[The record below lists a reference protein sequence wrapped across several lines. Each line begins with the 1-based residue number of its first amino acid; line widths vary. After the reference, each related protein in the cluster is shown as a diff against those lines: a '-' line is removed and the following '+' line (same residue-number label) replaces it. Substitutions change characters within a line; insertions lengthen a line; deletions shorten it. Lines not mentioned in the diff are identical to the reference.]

1 MPEPWGKAP
10 APRRRRRGTAQ
21 LTQDHDGHVRPSA
34 RWAKRGDAWVGAA
47 PGPGDRADTAVP
59 LSCGPGANRV
69 SDATARGLTEAEQL
83 QRRAAMPGIF
93 ARTPFLAWLGLVVER
108 YEPDDVA
115 TRLPFRIE
123 LSNDGSVYHGGVV
136 GAVIDTTGALAAW
149 SNHDFDRGIR
159 ASTVSMALQYV
170 AAASG
175 SDLRCS
181 ARTVRRAR
189 ELIFTEIT
197 ASDASGKVLAHG
209 LQTYRI
215 A

>member
-1 MPEPWGKAP
+1 VSTDDA
-10 APRRRRRGTAQ
+10 
-21 LTQDHDGHVRPSA
+21 GH
-34 RWAKRGDAWVGAA
+34 
-47 PGPGDRADTAVP
+47 
-59 LSCGPGANRV
+59 LS
-69 SDATARGLTEAEQL
+69 EAEQR

-93 ARTPFLAWLGLVVER
+93 AQTPFLRWLGLQVER

-115 TRLPFRIE
+115 TRLLFRIE
-123 LSNDGSVYHGGVV
+123 LSNDGSTYHGGVV

-149 SNHDFDRGIR
+149 SNHDFERGIR
-159 ASTVSMALQYV
+159 ASTVSMAVQYV
-170 AAASG
+170 AAGAG
-175 SDLRCS
+175 SDLCCT

-197 ASDASGKVLAHG
+197 ATDEAGKVLAHG

>member
-1 MPEPWGKAP
+1 MSA
-10 APRRRRRGTAQ
+10 
-21 LTQDHDGHVRPSA
+21 DGASH
-34 RWAKRGDAWVGAA
+34 
-47 PGPGDRADTAVP
+47 
-59 LSCGPGANRV
+59 
-69 SDATARGLTEAEQL
+69 LTEAEQ
-83 QRRAAMPGIF
+83 QHRRAAMPGIF
-93 ARTPFLAWLGLVVER
+93 AETPFLAWLGLQIER

-123 LSNDGSVYHGGVV
+123 LSNDGSTYHGGVV

-149 SNHDFDRGIR
+149 SNHDFERGLR

-170 AAASG
+170 ASSAG
-175 SDLRCS
+175 SDLCCR
-181 ARTVRRAR
+181 ARTIRRVR

-197 ASDASGKVLAHG
+197 ATDEAGKVLAHG

>member
-1 MPEPWGKAP
+1 VS
-10 APRRRRRGTAQ
+10 TAEV
-21 LTQDHDGHVRPSA
+21 VR
-34 RWAKRGDAWVGAA
+34 
-47 PGPGDRADTAVP
+47 
-59 LSCGPGANRV
+59 
-69 SDATARGLTEAEQL
+69 LTEAEQL
-83 QRRAAMPGIF
+83 ERRAAIPAIF
-93 ARTPFLAWLGLVVER
+93 AKTPFLAWLGLEVER

-115 TRLPFRIE
+115 TRLPFRVE
-123 LSNDGSVYHGGVV
+123 LSNDGKTYHGGVV

-149 SNHDFDRGIR
+149 SNHDFERGMR

-175 SDLRCS
+175 SDLLCR
-181 ARTVRRAR
+181 ATTVRRAR

-197 ASDASGKVLAHG
+197 ASDSTGKVLAHG

>member
-1 MPEPWGKAP
+1 MSP
-10 APRRRRRGTAQ
+10 AE
-21 LTQDHDGHVRPSA
+21 DGR
-34 RWAKRGDAWVGAA
+34 
-47 PGPGDRADTAVP
+47 
-59 LSCGPGANRV
+59 
-69 SDATARGLTEAEQL
+69 LTEAEQRE
-83 QRRAAMPGIF
+83 RRATIPAIF
-93 ARTPFLAWLGLVVER
+93 SQTPFLAWLGLEVER

-115 TRLPFRIE
+115 TRLPFRVE
-123 LSNDGSVYHGGVV
+123 LSNDGKTYHGGVV

-149 SNHDFDRGIR
+149 SNHDFDRGMR

-175 SDLRCS
+175 SDLLCR
-181 ARTVRRAR
+181 AQTVRRAR

-197 ASDASGKVLAHG
+197 ASDSSGKLLAHG

>member
-1 MPEPWGKAP
+1 MSAAEA
-10 APRRRRRGTAQ
+10 
-21 LTQDHDGHVRPSA
+21 GH
-34 RWAKRGDAWVGAA
+34 
-47 PGPGDRADTAVP
+47 
-59 LSCGPGANRV
+59 LS
-69 SDATARGLTEAEQL
+69 EAEQL
-83 QRRAAMPGIF
+83 GRRAAIPSMF
-93 ARTPFLAWLGLVVER
+93 AKTPFLAWLGLEVER

-115 TRLPFRIE
+115 TRLPFRVE
-123 LSNDGSVYHGGVV
+123 LSNDGKTYHGGVV

-149 SNHDFDRGIR
+149 SNHDFDRGMR

-175 SDLRCS
+175 ADLLCR
-181 ARTVRRAR
+181 AQTVRRAR

-197 ASDASGKVLAHG
+197 ATDSTGKVLAHG

>member
-1 MPEPWGKAP
+1 M
-10 APRRRRRGTAQ
+10 
-21 LTQDHDGHVRPSA
+21 
-34 RWAKRGDAWVGAA
+34 
-47 PGPGDRADTAVP
+47 
-59 LSCGPGANRV
+59 
-69 SDATARGLTEAEQL
+69 SDASPARLTEAEQA

-93 ARTPFLAWLGLVVER
+93 ARTPFLAWLGLLVER

-115 TRLPFRIE
+115 TRLPFRVE
-123 LSNDGSVYHGGVV
+123 LSNDGTTYHGGVV

-170 AAASG
+170 AASSG
-175 SDLRCS
+175 GDLHCT
-181 ARTVRRAR
+181 ARTIRRVR

>member
-1 MPEPWGKAP
+1 MSAAP
-10 APRRRRRGTAQ
+10 AG
-21 LTQDHDGHVRPSA
+21 S
-34 RWAKRGDAWVGAA
+34 
-47 PGPGDRADTAVP
+47 
-59 LSCGPGANRV
+59 
-69 SDATARGLTEAEQL
+69 LTEAEQL
-83 QRRAAMPGIF
+83 QRRAAIPGIF
-93 ARTPFLAWLGLVVER
+93 AQTPFLAWLGLIVER
-108 YEPDDVA
+108 YEPEDVA
-115 TRLPFRIE
+115 TGLPFRVE
-123 LSNDGSVYHGGVV
+123 LSNDGATYHGGVV

-149 SNHDFDRGIR
+149 SNHDFDRGVR

-175 SDLRCS
+175 SDLHCS

>member
-1 MPEPWGKAP
+1 MFCRDLGARMSQPGK
-10 APRRRRRGTAQ
+10 G
-21 LTQDHDGHVRPSA
+21 
-34 RWAKRGDAWVGAA
+34 
-47 PGPGDRADTAVP
+47 
-59 LSCGPGANRV
+59 LS
-69 SDATARGLTEAEQL
+69 EEEQRE
-83 QRRAAMPGIF
+83 RRAAMPAIF
-93 ARTPFLAWLGLVVER
+93 ARTPFMSWLGLVVER

-115 TRLPFRIE
+115 TRLPFRVE
-123 LSNDGSVYHGGVV
+123 LSNDGSTYHGGVV
-136 GAVIDTTGALAAW
+136 SAVIDTTGALAAW

>member
-1 MPEPWGKAP
+1 
-10 APRRRRRGTAQ
+10 
-21 LTQDHDGHVRPSA
+21 
-34 RWAKRGDAWVGAA
+34 
-47 PGPGDRADTAVP
+47 
-59 LSCGPGANRV
+59 V
-69 SDATARGLTEAEQL
+69 SDASANGLTEAEQL
-83 QRRAAMPGIF
+83 ERRAAIPGIF
-93 ARTPFLAWLGLVVER
+93 AGTPFLAWLGLLVER
-108 YEPDDVA
+108 YEPDDVV
-115 TRLPFRIE
+115 TRLPFRVE
-123 LSNDGSVYHGGVV
+123 LSNDGTTYHGGVV

-170 AAASG
+170 AAGSG
-175 SDLRCS
+175 GDLHCT
-181 ARTVRRAR
+181 ARTVRRVR